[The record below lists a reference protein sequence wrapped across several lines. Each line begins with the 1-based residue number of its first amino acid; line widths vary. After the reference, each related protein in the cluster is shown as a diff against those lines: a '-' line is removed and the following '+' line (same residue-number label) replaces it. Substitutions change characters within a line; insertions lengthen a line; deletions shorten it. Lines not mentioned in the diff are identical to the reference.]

1 MPKYGDVALF
11 GVWLWGWTLRP
22 HITAL
27 IKRRKGFCFDG
38 SHDVFQHLVWSRFLA
53 RYDSIDY
60 SVFIKRNMCLG

>member
-11 GVWLWGWTLRP
+11 GGFVVVMGLDP

-27 IKRRKGFCFDG
+27 IKRRRIFCFDG
-38 SHDVFQHLVWSRFLA
+38 SHDVFQNLVWSRFLA